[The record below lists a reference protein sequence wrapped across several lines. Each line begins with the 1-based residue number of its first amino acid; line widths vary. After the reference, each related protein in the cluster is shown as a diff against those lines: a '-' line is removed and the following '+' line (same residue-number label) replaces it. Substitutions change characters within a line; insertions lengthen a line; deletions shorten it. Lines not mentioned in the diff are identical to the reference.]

1 MGAQTLLSLRDD
13 TLLSAQVVLQHST
26 AEVATRVVAYF
37 RSAGFDVGPI
47 VAGNFA
53 IIGPRELFEDYFGIT
68 PPAASGAADASAGS
82 HELPASLPLDRLPG
96 TIRPL
101 VRLIAFTRHYGPA
114 NR

>member
-1 MGAQTLLSLRDD
+1 LSLKDD
-13 TLLSAQVVLQHST
+13 TLLSAQVVVQHST
-26 AEVATRVVAYF
+26 AEVASRVVAHF

-53 IIGPRELFEDYFGIT
+53 ITGPRALFDDYFGIT
-68 PPAASGAADASAGS
+68 PQAASGAADPSAGS

-101 VRLIAFTRHYGPA
+101 VRLIAFTRDYGPA
-114 NR
+114 HR